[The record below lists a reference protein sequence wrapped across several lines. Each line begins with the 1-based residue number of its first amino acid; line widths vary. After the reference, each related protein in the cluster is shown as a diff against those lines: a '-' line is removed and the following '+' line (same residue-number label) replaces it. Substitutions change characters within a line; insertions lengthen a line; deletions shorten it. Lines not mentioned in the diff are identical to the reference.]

1 MIKKCNEFLQ
11 NMSNRLNFIYE
22 KIDYGYFGIL
32 STISGVSTIL
42 ICSFLFYSVEPFTI
56 LSHWVSNLGGITT
69 NSGEF
74 SNFSNVVFSIGL
86 FVTALFTTLFVL
98 GLIKDLLTSSL
109 KINSLI
115 SVGFIFSLLCLGG
128 IIGVA
133 LFDLKGSP
141 FIHAFTAMFF
151 FLGSSFMVFFFNL
164 ALIFDERWP
173 YGIGIV
179 TILVPFS
186 ALVFSLSFIPHL
198 LQGKGIVELILST
211 GPEFAF
217 SRAWEWT
224 YIMGLFV
231 WFFVLG
237 TIHILLIKNSKL

>member
-1 MIKKCNEFLQ
+1 MIKKLNEFLPK
-11 NMSNRLNFIYE
+11 MGNRLNFIYE

-32 STISGVSTIL
+32 SMVSGITTIL
-42 ICSFLFYSVEPFTI
+42 ICSLLFYSVEPFTI

-86 FVTALFTTLFVL
+86 FITALFTTLFVI
-98 GLIKDLLTSSL
+98 GLIKDLLSSSS
-109 KINSLI
+109 KINSLLSI
-115 SVGFIFSLLCLGG
+115 GFIFSLLCLGG

-151 FLGSSFMVFFFNL
+151 FLGSSFMVFFYNL
-164 ALIFDERWP
+164 AIIFDERWP
-173 YGIGIV
+173 YGIGI
-179 TILVPFS
+179 IAIFVPFS
-186 ALVFSLSFIPHL
+186 ALIFSLSFIPHL
-198 LQGKGIVELILST
+198 LQGKGIVALILSR

-217 SRAWEWT
+217 SRVWEWI
-224 YIMGLFV
+224 YIMGLFA
-231 WFFVLG
+231 WFFFIGIIQLF
-237 TIHILLIKNSKL
+237 LNK